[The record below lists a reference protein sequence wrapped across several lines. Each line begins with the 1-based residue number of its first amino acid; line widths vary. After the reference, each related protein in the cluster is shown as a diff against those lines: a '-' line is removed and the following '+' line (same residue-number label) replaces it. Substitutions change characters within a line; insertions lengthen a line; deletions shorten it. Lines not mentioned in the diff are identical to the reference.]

1 MTGKRDLLF
10 VGNVLVAEDEHHH
23 RRYRAETDD
32 GLGVRGIRF
41 NLVQDGATTPEIIEP
56 LSKQVN
62 DSHSSRFIIKL
73 DDSIWTLTTSR
84 ISRPDI
90 GCETRRLAN
99 PRVSTHRDRPAR
111 AFSKLIFFREVDHS
125 SPEGPRVSSQQI
137 STGPTSFTRL
147 PAKAASP
154 LPEYGRTKGAERSAP
169 AAQGE
174 PALPELADLL
184 PNACDR
190 LARGLG
196 HQPAVGK
203 LEAAL
208 IVWFIAPIPDLSRGM
223 CAHKRAPG
231 LDRPEA
237 RLQLGVK
244 QMPDVNH
251 FWPDL

>member
-10 VGNVLVAEDEHHH
+10 VGNVLVAEDQHDHHR

-99 PRVSTHRDRPAR
+99 PRFSTHRDRPAR

-137 STGPTSFTRL
+137 STSRLRGIEGSNPPFPTGESCRRSAGYR
-147 PAKAASP
+147 PAASRRRRAARICFTS
-154 LPEYGRTKGAERSAP
+154 EFCGGGRSGS
-169 AAQGE
+169 
-174 PALPELADLL
+174 
-184 PNACDR
+184 
-190 LARGLG
+190 
-196 HQPAVGK
+196 
-203 LEAAL
+203 L
-208 IVWFIAPIPDLSRGM
+208 ITPWGNP
-223 CAHKRAPG
+223 
-231 LDRPEA
+231 
-237 RLQLGVK
+237 Q
-244 QMPDVNH
+244 
-251 FWPDL
+251 